1 MQPKSANAAYQKKP
15 MKLHYRELGQGAPLL
30 ILHGLFG
37 LSDNWQTLAK
47 YLSQQYHV
55 YLLDLRN
62 HGRSPHSEEFNYDN
76 MIADLLEF
84 TTDQQLQTPVIMGH
98 SMGGKVAMNFALKYP
113 EQVSKLIVVDIA
125 PRPYPVHHQEIIN
138 GLNAVDISAIKSR
151 SEADAALAPYIP
163 EEEVR
168 LFLLK
173 NLYRK
178 EDNSFGWRMNL
189 ATIERNIEEVGRETT
204 SAVPFPKPT
213 LFIKGGRSRY
223 IQDKDGPSIKQ
234 LFPQAEIA
242 TIEEAGHWVHAEA
255 PEKFY
260 QLVVNFIQ

>member
-1 MQPKSANAAYQKKP
+1 
-15 MKLHYRELGQGAPLL
+15 MKLHYRALGQGTPFV

-37 LSDNWQTLAK
+37 ISDNWQTLAK
-47 YLSQQYHV
+47 YFSQKYHV

-62 HGRSPHSEEFNYDN
+62 HGRSPHSEVFDYNGMTD
-76 MIADLLEF
+76 DLLEF
-84 TTDQQLQTPVIMGH
+84 MTDQHIQNPVVMGH

-113 EQVSKLIVVDIA
+113 EQVHKLIVVDIA
-125 PRPYPVHHQEIIN
+125 PRPYPVHHQDIIT
-138 GLNAVDISAIKSR
+138 GLNAVDITTMTSR
-151 SEADAALAPYIP
+151 SEAEAALLPYIP
-163 EEEVR
+163 EAETR

-189 ATIERNIEEVGRETT
+189 SAIERNIEEVGSETT
-204 SAVPFPKPT
+204 SNVPFINPT
-213 LFIKGGRSRY
+213 LFIKGGKSRY
-223 IQDKDGPSIKQ
+223 IQKKDVPSIQ
-234 LFPQAEIA
+234 LLFPQAKIE

-260 QLVVNFIQ
+260 QLAVTFIDR